1 MRSLRTALVA
11 VAIVA
16 ASPAGAATAGAG
28 LETLKLAPS
37 ATAAER
43 LLDGTVEAVNQATL
57 AAQTAG
63 RVTALEYDVDQR
75 VAAGAVLVRIR
86 STEQASG
93 LAQAEA
99 ALREAEARDVEAEA
113 QYSRIADM
121 YQRKVVA
128 KATYDDAIASRAAA
142 ASRLE
147 AARAGVQSAREG
159 VDYTTV
165 RAPYAGVVTA
175 RHVQIGESVAPG
187 VPLVTV
193 AALGALRVVAD
204 VPQSLILQARAAR
217 RAVVYAGGRRIDT
230 AGITFFP
237 AAQAGGTFRVRVDLP
252 GGVEGL
258 APGMYVRIG
267 LVTGEATALEVP
279 ATAVVERS
287 ELRAVYVVTP
297 DGAVR
302 LRQVR
307 LGRERDG
314 RYEVLAG
321 LVAGD
326 VIALDPS
333 AAVAALHA
341 QAGRD
346 D

>member
-1 MRSLRTALVA
+1 M
-11 VAIVA
+11 
-16 ASPAGAATAGAG
+16 
-28 LETLKLAPS
+28 
-37 ATAAER
+37 
-43 LLDGTVEAVNQATL
+43 
-57 AAQTAG
+57 
-63 RVTALEYDVDQR
+63 
-75 VAAGAVLVRIR
+75 
-86 STEQASG
+86 
-93 LAQAEA
+93 
-99 ALREAEARDVEAEA
+99 
-113 QYSRIADM
+113 
-121 YQRKVVA
+121 
-128 KATYDDAIASRAAA
+128 
-142 ASRLE
+142 
-147 AARAGVQSAREG
+147 QSAREG

-175 RHVQIGESVAPG
+175 RHVQVGESVAPG